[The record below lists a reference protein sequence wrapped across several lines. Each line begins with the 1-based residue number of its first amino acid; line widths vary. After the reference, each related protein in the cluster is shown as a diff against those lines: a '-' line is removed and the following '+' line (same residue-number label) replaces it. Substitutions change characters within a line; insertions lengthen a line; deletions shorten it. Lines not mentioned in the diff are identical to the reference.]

1 MDTALLI
8 ADLNRVYSWDLAP
21 ANPERPSPEN
31 ANPEASSATDPSPE
45 KAAAGRS
52 SETAEPTD
60 PSPEDALETQ
70 LAEKINTLIQDDFGA
85 LVQLLYRIDVPEQKL
100 RRMLEANNGE
110 DAGRLIARLIMERQW
125 QKIESRRQY
134 RQDNADHDADASEN
148 ADTRE
153 ERW

>member
-8 ADLNRVYSWDLAP
+8 ADLNRIYGWDLAP
-21 ANPERPSPEN
+21 AGPERPERPTAEDTPPAGPSP
-31 ANPEASSATDPSPE
+31 ATGPSPE
-45 KAAAGRS
+45 AVG
-52 SETAEPTD
+52 PGL

-70 LAEKINTLIQDDFGA
+70 LAEKINTLIQRDFGA

-100 RRMLEANNGE
+100 RRMLEANSGE

-125 QKIESRRQY
+125 QKIESRRKY
-134 RQDNADHDADASEN
+134 KDGFSPSE
-148 ADTRE
+148 E

>member
-8 ADLNRVYSWDLAP
+8 ADLNRAYSWDLAP
-21 ANPERPSPEN
+21 AEPERKLT
-31 ANPEASSATDPSPE
+31 EASSA
-45 KAAAGRS
+45 AG
-52 SETAEPTD
+52 

-70 LAEKINTLIQDDFGA
+70 LAEKINTLIQRDFGA

-100 RRMLEANNGE
+100 RRMLETNDGQ

-125 QKIESRRQY
+125 QKIETRQHYRR
-134 RQDNADHDADASEN
+134 DPDAGEN
-148 ADTRE
+148 ADTGA

>member
-8 ADLNRVYSWDLAP
+8 ADLNRAYSWDLAP
-21 ANPERPSPEN
+21 GGPERALPEDALAAGSSPEDV
-31 ANPEASSATDPSPE
+31 EAH
-45 KAAAGRS
+45 R
-52 SETAEPTD
+52 

-70 LAEKINTLIQDDFGA
+70 LAEKINTLIQRDFGA

-100 RRMLEANNGE
+100 RRMLETNDGQ

-125 QKIESRRQY
+125 QKIETRRQY
-134 RQDNADHDADASEN
+134 RQNNGDYDADAGEN
-148 ADTRE
+148 ADTGV